1 MSSIRYLLLV
11 NRQGQTR
18 LSKYYHENTAR
29 ARAHTEAEI
38 IRKCMSR
45 PANVCSFFPYEG
57 HKVVYR
63 RYASLFFVVGVG
75 KDENELS
82 ILEFIHCLVEVL
94 DTYFEN
100 VCELD
105 IMFNMEK
112 VHYILEEMICNGYV
126 VDSNK
131 KNILFPLM
139 LMEELDR

>member
-18 LSKYYHENTAR
+18 ISKYYSDMSGR

-63 RYASLFFVVGVG
+63 RYATLFFVVGVG
-75 KDENELS
+75 RHENELS
-82 ILEFIHCLVEVL
+82 VLEFIHCLVEVL
-94 DTYFEN
+94 DTSCSTWKRFTT
-100 VCELD
+100 
-105 IMFNMEK
+105 F
-112 VHYILEEMICNGYV
+112 
-126 VDSNK
+126 SK
-131 KNILFPLM
+131 K
-139 LMEELDR
+139 